1 MNRFTEALLSIEPL
15 EHNYVLW
22 RDIEKTLNYFTLPV
36 SSLETPWF
44 FSSDET
50 YIENKLTLVCLLATL
65 SDEDLFEIFG
75 V

>member
-15 EHNYVLW
+15 ENDYVLW
-22 RDIEKTLNYFTLPV
+22 RDIEERLNYLILPA

-75 V
+75 I